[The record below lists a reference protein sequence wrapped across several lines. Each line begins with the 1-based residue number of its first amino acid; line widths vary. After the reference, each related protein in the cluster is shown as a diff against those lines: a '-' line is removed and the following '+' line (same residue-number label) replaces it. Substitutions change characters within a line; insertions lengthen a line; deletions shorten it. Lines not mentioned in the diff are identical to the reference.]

1 MRAFEVLE
9 ACRLRGVDAAT
20 ESVAML
26 AHAGAA
32 EGVRCAAGGGAAG
45 TSIGIAPD
53 GAVPPDG
60 AVTRTAR
67 GGAPRWRARFEVSL
81 PLDAASDGDSAPTFL
96 AVFAGGATLG
106 TARIAES
113 RAELCT
119 AWPARGV
126 VSVPLG
132 DAAGHV
138 DLRVSVSDFSPL
150 AALKV
155 AGFDQLGFGGVS

>member
-1 MRAFEVLE
+1 MSR
-9 ACRLRGVDAAT
+9 AT
-20 ESVAML
+20 ESAAML

-32 EGVRCAAGGGAAG
+32 EGVRCAAGGGA
-45 TSIGIAPD
+45 TSTSGVAPD

-60 AVTRTAR
+60 AVTRAAR

-81 PLDAASDGDSAPTFL
+81 PLDAASDGDSAPTSF

-119 AWPARGV
+119 SWPARGV
-126 VSVPLG
+126 VSVPLSAEADR
-132 DAAGHV
+132 DAAGYV
-138 DLRVSVSDFSPL
+138 DVRVSVSDFSPL

-155 AGFDQLGFGGVS
+155 AGFDELGFGGVS